1 MKLEALSGFKS
12 CCSTTSDYTRKNQE
26 YKIRVC
32 VTFEEYDRIIKLK
45 GEKDIS
51 FTLKMKDES
60 FFGFFNLK
68 YIRGLSGW
76 NKGRIIQIHLDN
88 LESLKTTKDQHRD
101 LVLSELL
108 S

>member
-1 MKLEALSGFKS
+1 MKLEVMSGFRQ
-12 CCSTTSDYTRKNQE
+12 TWPNQDMWSNKPE

-60 FFGFFNLK
+60 FCGFFNLK
-68 YIRGLSGW
+68 HIRGLSGW
-76 NKGRIIQIHLDN
+76 NKGRIIQIHLSN
-88 LESLKTTKDQHRD
+88 LESHKTTKDQHRD